1 MKSNPACAAL
11 VVGGLLLLATALPAF
26 AASPATET
34 VVITSYTAKTD
45 GTNTSHSATSIGGGV
60 GMGAL
65 DMDNKDSGGVHNS
78 ALPVGGDTKAQRS
91 GKPTLAGARPAA
103 AQAFPAPGI
112 LSVQTE
118 CVVLGG
124 KPNTV
129 HVVTKGMTG
138 NYVETNSAFT
148 FHNLHTGMTQVF
160 ASQDIWTA
168 HDFPVPSGAYDLVVF
183 LASAN
188 QPTTPLPG
196 RLQTVWHNINIPAF
210 YLTGGKGT
218 GCVFGTL
225 APIPLAK
232 GTGVARARSGP
243 AGE

>member
-1 MKSNPACAAL
+1 MHRLMPLIAL
-11 VVGGLLLLATALPAF
+11 AVAT
-26 AASPATET
+26 
-34 VVITSYTAKTD
+34 V
-45 GTNTSHSATSIGGGV
+45 
-60 GMGAL
+60 
-65 DMDNKDSGGVHNS
+65 
-78 ALPVGGDTKAQRS
+78 
-91 GKPTLAGARPAA
+91 AGSQPAA
-103 AQAFPAPGI
+103 AQVFPAPGI

-138 NYVETNSAFT
+138 NYVETNSAFV

-196 RLQTVWHNINIPAF
+196 RLQTQWHNINIPAF
-210 YLTGGKGT
+210 YLTGGRGT
-218 GCVFGTL
+218 GCAFGTL

-232 GTGVARARSGP
+232 GAGVARARSGP